1 MFRVAFKNLL
11 AHKFR
16 SVALVFTVVLGVS
29 FVVGTYVLTDTI
41 TNVFDDIFSEVYK
54 GTDVTVRHTSE
65 LGLDAV
71 RPPIPESL
79 LADVQQV
86 DGIRIA
92 EGDVF
97 VLGVDIIDADGD
109 RVGNPMAPSFGTSW
123 TKDAELTPFVLRE
136 GRPPQGTNEVV
147 IDAQAYETGNFHV
160 GDTIR
165 LVTSSGPRSFTLV
178 GVAGFGRAS
187 NLAGATISIFE
198 LDAAQQILGRVG
210 QFDSI
215 NIAAKDG
222 VSVDQL
228 QERVGAVLSPEYEAI
243 NSTELTNES
252 NASVASALGYFRTF
266 MLVFAFIAL
275 FVGVFIIYN
284 TYSIVI
290 AERTRELALV
300 RALGATGLSVMGS
313 VLAEALITGF
323 LAAGLG
329 VGAGVLIA
337 LALRSLLDAV
347 GFSMPSGDLVLL
359 GRTVLIALVGG
370 PLVTAL
376 ASIVPAIRAS
386 RVAPVVAM
394 SQASA
399 SRRSTAM
406 RNIVGATLA
415 TVGVALVLI
424 GLDQGTL
431 SAVGVGVA
439 SLFIGVAMLAPLLS
453 RPVVTALGAP
463 VEHGF
468 GVAGTLARQNA
479 RRTPRRTG
487 ATASALM
494 IGTALM
500 AGSFI
505 LSRSIT
511 ESVDKAVTG
520 SAVADL
526 VIATDSQLGFSA
538 ALADEVTA
546 MPAVRSVAPLRIAR
560 FKIGTA
566 TKTLLALPTEALDV
580 SSPDLALDVGLDQG
594 DITQLP
600 NAGIAVQ
607 TDVARDHD
615 WAIGDSI
622 TVTMPTGDQELRLV
636 ATYDQNTL
644 VGDYVVDLT
653 TFDRAYANSNDN
665 LVLIGLTDDSMLD
678 TVKADIKQITEANY
692 PGLRVEDR
700 DEYVASTKA
709 QVAQFT
715 NLITALLV
723 LAVFIALLGV
733 LITMLLSVSERTR
746 ELGLLRAVG
755 MSRRQTRSTVRWEAA
770 IVSMFGAMLGLALG
784 TFFGLALVR
793 ALNSKGVT
801 ETVVPIWTLVVL
813 AGVIALLGVAASV
826 YPARR
831 AARLNVIAAV
841 SSL

>member
-16 SVALVFTVVLGVS
+16 SLALVFTVVLGVS

-41 TNVFDDIFSEVYK
+41 TNVFNNIFSEVYR

-65 LGLDAV
+65 LGLDAA
-71 RPPIPESL
+71 RPPIPETL

-86 DGIRIA
+86 DGVRVA

-123 TKDAELTPFVLRE
+123 TVDPDLTPWILRE
-136 GRPPQGTNEVV
+136 GRPPVGINEVA
-147 IDAQAYETGNFHV
+147 IDAQAYETGHFRL
-160 GDTIR
+160 GDTVK

-187 NLAGATISIFE
+187 NLAGATISIFD
-198 LDAAQQILGRVG
+198 LQAAQEVLGRVG

-215 NIAAKDG
+215 NIAAEDG

-228 QERVGAVLSPEYEAI
+228 QERVGAVLGRDYEAI

-252 NASVASALGYFRTF
+252 NASIASALGYFRTF

-290 AERTRELALV
+290 FERTRELALV
-300 RALGATGLSVMGS
+300 RALGASGLSVMSS

-323 LAAGLG
+323 LAAGIGL
-329 VGAGVLIA
+329 GAGVLIA

-347 GFSMPSGDLVLL
+347 GFSMPTGDLVLL

-370 PLVTAL
+370 PLITAL
-376 ASIVPAIRAS
+376 ASVIPAIRAS

-394 SQASA
+394 SQSSP
-399 SRRSTAM
+399 SRRNRLL
-406 RNIVGATLA
+406 RNVVGSTLA
-415 TVGVALVLI
+415 TAGVALVLI

-439 SLFIGVAMLAPLLS
+439 SLFIGVAVIAPLLS
-453 RPVVTALGAP
+453 RPVATALGAP
-463 VEHGF
+463 VERGF
-468 GVAGTLARQNA
+468 GVTGMLARQNA
-479 RRTPRRTG
+479 SRTPRRTG

-538 ALADEVTA
+538 ALAEEVAA
-546 MPAVRSVAPLRIAR
+546 MPAVRSVAPLRVSK

-566 TKTLLALPTEALDV
+566 TKSLLALPTEALDA
-580 SSPDLALDVGLDQG
+580 SSVNLALDVGLDRG

-615 WAIGDSI
+615 WAIGDVI
-622 TVTMPTGDQELRLV
+622 TATMPTGDQDLRLV
-636 ATYDQNTL
+636 ATYEENTL
-644 VGDYVVDLT
+644 VGDYVIDLS
-653 TFDRAYANSNDN
+653 TFDRAYSNSNDLIV
-665 LVLIGLTDDSMLD
+665 LVGLTDDSTLEA
-678 TVKADIKQITEANY
+678 VKADIKELTETDF

-700 DEYVASTKA
+700 EEYVASTKA

-733 LITMLLSVSERTR
+733 LITLLLSVSERTR

-755 MSRRQTRSTVRWEAA
+755 MSRRQTRATVRWEAA
-770 IVSMFGAMLGLALG
+770 IVSLFGAMLGLGLG

-793 ALNSKGVT
+793 ALRTKGVT

-831 AARLNVIAAV
+831 AARLNVITAV
-841 SSL
+841 ASL

>member
-1 MFRVAFKNLL
+1 MFRLAFKNLL

-16 SVALVFTVVLGVS
+16 SLALVLTVVLGVS

-41 TNVFDDIFSEVYK
+41 THVFDNIFSEVYK

-65 LGLDAV
+65 LGLDAA
-71 RPPIPESL
+71 RPPIPEAL

-86 DGIRIA
+86 DGVRVA

-123 TKDAELTPFVLRE
+123 TVDPDLSPFVLRE
-136 GRPPQGTNEVV
+136 GRPPQGLNEVV
-147 IDAQAYETGNFHV
+147 IDAQAYETGNFHL
-160 GDTIR
+160 GDTVKLI
-165 LVTSSGPRSFTLV
+165 TSSGPRSLTLV

-187 NLAGATISIFE
+187 NLAGATISIFD
-198 LDAAQQILGRVG
+198 LSAAQHILDRVG
-210 QFDSI
+210 RFDSI
-215 NIAAKDG
+215 NIAADDG
-222 VSVDQL
+222 VSADRL
-228 QERVGAVLSPEYEAI
+228 QERVGAVLSGDYEAI

-300 RALGATGLSVMGS
+300 RALGASGLSVMGS
-313 VLAEALITGF
+313 VLAEALITGV
-323 LAAGLG
+323 LAAGIG
-329 VGAGVLIA
+329 IGAGVLIA

-347 GFSMPSGDLVLL
+347 GFGMPTGDLVLL
-359 GRTVLIALVGG
+359 GRTVVIALVGG
-370 PLVTAL
+370 PLITAL
-376 ASIVPAIRAS
+376 ASVIPAIRAS

-394 SQASA
+394 SQTSPT
-399 SRRSTAM
+399 RRNTIVRNTA
-406 RNIVGATLA
+406 GAILA
-415 TVGVALVLI
+415 TGGVTLVLL

-431 SAVGVGVA
+431 AAVGAGVA

-453 RPVVTALGAP
+453 RPVVAVLGAP
-463 VEHGF
+463 VEQGF
-468 GVAGTLARQNA
+468 GVAGMLARQNA

-511 ESVDKAVTG
+511 ESVDKAVRD

-538 ALADEVTA
+538 ALADEVAA
-546 MPAVRSVAPLRIAR
+546 MPAVRSVAPLRASR
-560 FKIGTA
+560 FKIGSA
-566 TKTLLALPTEALDV
+566 TKTILALPAEALDA
-580 SSPDLALDVGLDQG
+580 SSADLALEVGVDRG
-594 DITQLP
+594 DISRLGR
-600 NAGIAVQ
+600 AGIAVQ
-607 TDVARDHD
+607 TDVADEHH
-615 WAIGDSI
+615 WVIGDLI
-622 TVTMPTGDQELRLV
+622 TVTMPTGDQDLRLV
-636 ATYDQNTL
+636 ATYTENTL
-644 VGDYVVDLT
+644 VGDYVIDLS
-653 TFDRAYANSNDN
+653 TFDRAYANSNDAI
-665 LVLIGLTDDSMLD
+665 VLIGLTDDSAIEA
-678 TVKADIKQITEANY
+678 VKADIKHLTEADY
-692 PGLRVEDR
+692 PGVRVEDR
-700 DEYVASTKA
+700 DEYVASTKE

-733 LITMLLSVSERTR
+733 LITMLLSVSERTH

-793 ALNSKGVT
+793 ALSTKGVT
-801 ETVVPIWTLVVL
+801 ESVVPIWTLVVL